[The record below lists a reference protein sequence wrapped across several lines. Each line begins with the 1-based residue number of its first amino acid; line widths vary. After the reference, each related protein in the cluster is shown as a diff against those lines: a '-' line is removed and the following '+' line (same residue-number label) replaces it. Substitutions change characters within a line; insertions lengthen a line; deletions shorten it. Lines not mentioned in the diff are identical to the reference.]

1 MDDRD
6 EKIPKKEP
14 TDFIKIGEISLPE
27 GGDLSDINKS
37 LRRKIFDLY
46 TIFEI
51 SRHLNSM
58 LDVNSL
64 LDAILFTCIGQ
75 MRVSGAAITVQN
87 TGVGD
92 FSKFHVKGI
101 TLPESVT
108 WSFSR
113 VGPLARHLRRVGKP
127 QTISALKDR
136 VPNDSDDYTRL
147 RTLEAE
153 LVVPLIAK
161 SNLLGILFLPRKISG
176 APFHDEDLEFVSIL
190 VNQLSVAIDN
200 ANLYESER
208 KALREL
214 RSAQERLLESE
225 RLAALGRLSA
235 SIAHEVNNPLGIIK
249 NYLTII
255 SKSIQRN
262 PDLNSHIG
270 IVRDEVDRIAFI
282 VKQLLEFYR
291 PTLKQT
297 VEFDLCHV
305 LESTLELMKNEFSKN
320 NIELSVPDERLPCRL
335 VGSPEKIK
343 QVFLNLLINARDAMT
358 DGGKLSVSLAGK
370 NSQIE
375 VMFTDTGPG
384 IDEEVLPNIF
394 EPFYTTKKDSGMGL
408 GLAVCYG
415 IIRSHKGVIEAY
427 NNDEG
432 GATFLIKLPLVKNE

>member
-1 MDDRD
+1 MDDRSERMPHKD
-6 EKIPKKEP
+6 P
-14 TDFIKIGEISLPE
+14 TDHIRIGEISLPE
-27 GGDLSDINKS
+27 SGDLSDINKS

-87 TGVGD
+87 SSTDD
-92 FSKFHVKGI
+92 FSKFHVKGMS
-101 TLPESVT
+101 LPESLT

-113 VGPLARHLRRVGKP
+113 VGPLARHLRRIGKP
-127 QTISALKDR
+127 QIITALKSK
-136 VPNDSDDYTRL
+136 VPNDSDDYKRL
-147 RTLEAE
+147 KTLEAE

-161 SNLLGILFLPRKISG
+161 SNLLGILFLPRKLSG
-176 APFHDEDLEFVSIL
+176 APFQDEDLEFVSIL
-190 VNQLSVAIDN
+190 VNQLSVALDN

-208 KALREL
+208 KALKEL
-214 RSAQERLLESE
+214 RSAQQRLLESE

-255 SKSIQRN
+255 SKSLEQN
-262 PDLNSHIG
+262 PGLNSHLD
-270 IVRDEVDRIAFI
+270 IVREEVDRIAFI

-291 PTLKQT
+291 PTLDQT

-305 LESTLELMKNEFSKN
+305 LENTLELMKNEFSKYG
-320 NIELSVPDERLPCRL
+320 IRLSRPSDQLSCRL
-335 VGSPEKIK
+335 VGSPEKVK
-343 QVFLNLLINARDAMT
+343 QVFLNLLINSRDAMP
-358 DGGKLSVSLAGK
+358 DGGRLSVSLAK
-370 NSQIE
+370 SDSHVE
-375 VMFTDTGPG
+375 VVISDNGTG
-384 IDEEVLPNIF
+384 IDEKILPNIF
-394 EPFYTTKKDSGMGL
+394 EPFYTTKKESGMGL

-415 IIRSHKGVIEAY
+415 IVRSHKGAIKAF
-427 NNDEG
+427 NNDRG
-432 GATFLIKLPLVKNE
+432 GATFVITLPLRKDD